1 MASKAILGLI
11 LGLTL
16 SLSSWADV
24 IKLNPTHPTSHVV
37 VKSDTLWD
45 ISAKFLQD
53 PWQWPNVWR
62 HNSQIKNPHLIYPG
76 DVITLCFIDG
86 KPMLCVNSPTSDE
99 RMLYPHMRAESPDQ
113 AIDMIPNEAIR
124 PYLTSPK
131 VVDEDELANAPYIID
146 FSGEHIIAAEG
157 DKIFV
162 RAILKPEYL
171 AYTTYRPGQTY
182 TDPDTNEILGY
193 EAEYIADNVILEL
206 GDPATLLIIN
216 TEKEV
221 RRGDRLM
228 PSSEEEVAFNFFPTP
243 PTELIKGSIIAVLN
257 GVQEI
262 GQYDIIVL
270 NKGKQDGLKQ
280 GHLLSIIQ
288 KGKLVTDP
296 FHKNKNE
303 LVKLPDQEAGI
314 VLVFRIFDRVS
325 YGLVMHASRNMR
337 VLDMVQT
344 PEK

>member
-24 IKLNPTHPTSHVV
+24 IKLNPTHPTSHTV
-37 VKSDTLWD
+37 VKGDTLWD

-62 HNSQIKNPHLIYPG
+62 HNGQIKNPHLIYPG

-86 KPMLCVNSPTSDE
+86 KPMLCVSGTTDDG
-99 RMLYPHMRAESPDQ
+99 RLLYPHMRADDTDQ
-113 AIDMIPNEAIR
+113 AIAMIPSEAIR
-124 PYLTSPK
+124 PFLTSPK
-131 VVDEDELANAPYIID
+131 VVNKDELANAPYIVD

-157 DKIFV
+157 DKIYV
-162 RAILKPEYL
+162 RSILKPEFL
-171 AYTTYRPGQTY
+171 AYTTYRPGETY
-182 TDPDTNEILGY
+182 TDPENNEILGY
-193 EAEYIADNVILEL
+193 EAEYIADDVILEL
-206 GDPATLLIIN
+206 GDPATLRIIN

-228 PSSEEEVAFNFFPTP
+228 PTSEEEVAFNFFPTP
-243 PTELIKGSIIAVLN
+243 PTDFIKASIISVLN

-262 GQYDIIVL
+262 GQYDVIVVS
-270 NKGKQDGLKQ
+270 KGKQDGLEQ

-303 LVKLPDQEAGI
+303 LVKLPDQDSGLA
-314 VLVFRIFDRVS
+314 LVFRVFDRVS
-325 YGLVMHASRNMR
+325 YALVMSASKNIR

>member
-24 IKLNPTHPTSHVV
+24 IKLNPTHPTRHVV
-37 VKSDTLWD
+37 VKGDTLWD
-45 ISAKFLQD
+45 LSEKFLQD
-53 PWQWPNVWR
+53 PWQWPNIWH
-62 HNSQIKNPHLIYPG
+62 HNGQIKNPHLIYPG
-76 DVITLCFIDG
+76 DVITLCFIEG
-86 KPMLCVNSPTSDE
+86 QAKLCVNSPTSDE
-99 RMLYPHMRAESPDQ
+99 RMLYPHIRANDTDQ
-113 AIDMIPNEAIR
+113 AIAMIPIEAIA
-124 PYLTSPK
+124 PFLTSPK
-131 VVDEDELANAPYIID
+131 VVSKHELADAPYIVD

-157 DKIFV
+157 DKIYV
-162 RAILKPEYL
+162 RSILKPEYL
-171 AYTTYRPGQTY
+171 AYTTYRPGETY
-182 TDPDTNEILGY
+182 TDPENNEILGY

-206 GDPATLLIIN
+206 GDPATLRITN

-228 PSSEEEVAFNFFPTP
+228 PTSEQEVAFNFFPTP
-243 PTELIKGSIIAVLN
+243 PADFVKGSIISVFN

-262 GQYDIIVL
+262 GQYDVIVL
-270 NKGKQDGLKQ
+270 SKGKQDGLKQ

-314 VLVFRIFDRVS
+314 VLVFRTFERVS
-325 YGLVMHASRNMR
+325 YGLVMHASKNIR

>member
-1 MASKAILGLI
+1 MASKAIIGLI
-11 LGLTL
+11 LSLTL

-24 IKLNPTHPTSHVV
+24 IKLNPTHPTSYTV
-37 VKSDTLWD
+37 VKGDTLWD

-53 PWQWPNVWR
+53 PWQWPNIWH
-62 HNSQIKNPHLIYPG
+62 HNKQIKDPHLIYPG
-76 DVITLCFIDG
+76 DVITLCFIDNQ
-86 KPMLCVNSPTSDE
+86 PRLCVNSPTNNESI
-99 RMLYPHMRAESPDQ
+99 LYPHIRAENIDQ

-124 PYLTSPK
+124 PYLSSPK
-131 VVDEDELANAPYIID
+131 IVSKDELANAPYIVD

-157 DKIFV
+157 DKIYV
-162 RAILKPEYL
+162 RSILKPEYI
-171 AYTTYRPGQTY
+171 AYTTYRPGDTY
-182 TDPDTNEILGY
+182 TDPESNEILGY

-206 GDPATLLIIN
+206 GDPATLRITN

-228 PSSEEEVAFNFFPTP
+228 PSSEEEVAFNFFPTLP
-243 PTELIKGSIIAVLN
+243 SELIDGSIIAVLN

-262 GQYDIIVL
+262 GQYDIIVIS
-270 NKGKQDGLKQ
+270 KGKQDGLKQ

-288 KGKLVTDP
+288 KGKVITDP

-314 VLVFRIFDRVS
+314 ALVFRIFDRVS
-325 YGLVMHASRNMR
+325 YALVMSASKNIR
-337 VLDMVQT
+337 VLDRVQT